1 MGWRKS
7 YQEALVEALRL
18 NAKCVE
24 KFGGPPQR
32 WRYRVRKRQV
42 GRHDL
47 WRIYGV
53 TGEIPPRS
61 GW

>member
-7 YQEALVEALRL
+7 HEEALAEALRL
-18 NAKCVE
+18 NAVCVQ

-47 WRIYGV
+47 WRIYTV
-53 TGEIPPRS
+53 TGRIVPRR
-61 GW
+61 